1 MEEMSLNL
9 RRKRRIFYFM
19 KITYS
24 RATVGMTK
32 MQSRYGNQ
40 DYFGNLTIEGDGIRL
55 QVKNF
60 SDIGKAFGIT
70 THKLLCAGLIWFTK
84 KNNIGDDRDNIQTE
98 ITIPLR
104 EYAFLCG
111 HVGIVA
117 KDESDQSRANES
129 LKTVRKQ
136 ISKDL
141 KLLLQSSLTWEES
154 TRGKNEDYDCPILT
168 DGGIKNGYIYMTFSQ
183 TFAKY
188 LKHRRITEYPEKLFS
203 VDNRKANA
211 YRIGQACAFH
221 FYNTNNKKDGN
232 FNKLRVQ
239 TLLKY
244 TNLPTIESVRKE
256 NRGTWRARIKEPL
269 EKALNELVAKS
280 IISEWEYKKTVSSF
294 LSDKEHKMTFE
305 EWADSIVHFECID
318 DIKPQSNADSV
329 QPELSAQPTE
339 SPSEDVQTAEQ
350 AQQPQDTRN
359 HSEINQPSKDK
370 PKSGKTKHF
379 YRKQKLK
386 FALLGRQKE

>member
-1 MEEMSLNL
+1 
-9 RRKRRIFYFM
+9 
-19 KITYS
+19 
-24 RATVGMTK
+24 MTR

-40 DYFGNLTIEGDGIRL
+40 DIFGTLTIEGSGICL
-55 QVKNF
+55 QVKDF

-104 EYAFLCG
+104 DYALLCG

-117 KDESDQSRANES
+117 KDENDQSRANES

-141 KLLLQSSLTWEES
+141 KLLLQSSLQWQET
-154 TRGKNEDYDCPILT
+154 TRGKNEDYECPILI
-168 DGGIKNGYIYMTFSQ
+168 DGRIKNGYIYMTFSQ

-232 FNKLRVQ
+232 YNKLKIS

-244 TNLPTIESVRKE
+244 TNLPTIQTVREAKC
-256 NRGTWRARIKEPL
+256 GTWRNLIKKPL
-269 EKALNELVAKS
+269 EKALNELLAKG
-280 IISEWEYKKTVSSF
+280 IISEWEYKKTVSSL

-305 EWADSIVHFECID
+305 EWADSLVHFECID
-318 DIKPQSNADSV
+318 DTQPQSDADSV
-329 QPELSAQPTE
+329 KPELSAQPTG

-350 AQQPQDTRN
+350 VQQPQDTKN
-359 HSEINQPSKDK
+359 HSENGQPSKDK

-379 YRKQKLK
+379 YRQQKLN
-386 FALLGRQKE
+386 FALLERRKE